1 MGNEKQAEG
10 VIAFVGGS
18 SSGKTTIAKDT
29 AFFGNFKIVAQR
41 YYNTIHKDFFDTL
54 DKKERQRIL
63 QTVFGTNKPVIYN
76 PDEHYAKLSID
87 PADV

>member
-1 MGNEKQAEG
+1 MSCIVSLILLFVTYLLN
-10 VIAFVGGS
+10 VI
-18 SSGKTTIAKDT
+18 DL
-29 AFFGNFKIVAQR
+29 
-41 YYNTIHKDFFDTL
+41 HFFDTL